1 MSGVVGVDIGGT
13 KTAVGTPG
21 QLLGVW
27 PTPGS
32 GPALVE
38 LIGTALEGRG
48 AALSR
53 LGVCVAGR
61 VDPVRGTTRAAN
73 LPALAGFPLRDV
85 LSAALRVPVTL
96 VNDADAAALA
106 EHRAGSARGA
116 ETSVFVTVSTGI
128 GAAYVS
134 GSGVLRGA
142 HGQAMELGHLP
153 SPGAHGPCH
162 CGRLDCLELVASGS
176 AITRAL
182 RVRLNRPGAA
192 PPELAALAAAGAP
205 GAQEVLDAA
214 GQALGEALL
223 PVGLTL
229 DPDVIVIGGG
239 AALAYGD
246 RLLNPVREAL
256 RRALRPW
263 PGPDVRPARLGV
275 LAGVTGAALAAR
287 DAARDAAPV
296 PAR

>member
-1 MSGVVGVDIGGT
+1 MTGVVGVDIGGT
-13 KTAVGTPG
+13 KTAVGTLG

-27 PTPGS
+27 PTPDS

-38 LIGTALEGRG
+38 LIQAALEGSG

-61 VDPVRGTTRAAN
+61 VDPERGTTRAAN
-73 LPALAGFPLRDV
+73 LPSLVGFPLRDA
-85 LSAALRVPVTL
+85 LHAALRVPVTL

-116 ETSVFVTVSTGI
+116 RASVFVTVSTGI

-134 GSGVLRGA
+134 GSGALRGA

-153 SPGAHGPCH
+153 SLGAHGPCH
-162 CGRLDCLELVASGS
+162 CGRQGCLELVASGS
-176 AITRAL
+176 AINRAL
-182 RVRLNRPGAA
+182 RVRLNRRGAA
-192 PPELAALAAAGAP
+192 PAELAALAAAGEP
-205 GAQEVLDAA
+205 GVQEVLHAA
-214 GQALGEALL
+214 GHALGVALL
-223 PVGLTL
+223 PVCLTL

-246 RLLNPVREAL
+246 RLLDPVRGAL
-256 RRALRPW
+256 RDALQPW
-263 PGPDVRPARLGV
+263 PGPDVRPACLGV
-275 LAGVTGAALAAR
+275 QAGVTGAALAAM
-287 DAARDAAPV
+287 DAAPV
-296 PAR
+296 AAR